1 MTAHGTK
8 FTSHRAPFP
17 RTMTTGIAG
26 LYGLAGTDNSSG
38 DHVKKLDILSNDIMI
53 NALTVSNPKL
63 EGESY
68 HTHIRHSTPSS
79 TWNVVALPKARVVLL
94 LHQCALG
101 VSAYRP
107 SAKAGI
113 FGLRTC
119 PMPLRALRD
128 RQRNGSLAHATD
140 MHGLDDEP
148 S

>member
-1 MTAHGTK
+1 
-8 FTSHRAPFP
+8 
-17 RTMTTGIAG
+17 MTTGIAG

-63 EGESY
+63 GGESY
-68 HTHIRHSTPSS
+68 HTHLRHSTPSS
-79 TWNVVALPKARVVLL
+79 TWNVVALRKARVVLL

-101 VSAYRP
+101 VSAYRS

-128 RQRNGSLAHATD
+128 RQRKGSLTHATD